1 MFVNNAL
8 KMNGGQ
14 FINNIKR
21 EGQAKTVYKKI
32 WSKRN
37 EKQKSDEENI
47 IIDTMM
53 YC

>member
-14 FINNIKR
+14 FINNIKGR
-21 EGQAKTVYKKI
+21 GGLKLFM
-32 WSKRN
+32 KRSDWTDT
-37 EKQKSDEENI
+37 KQKSDEENI
-47 IIDTMM
+47 IIHTTV